1 MPLDVLLAFVGVTT
15 LLFLT
20 PGPSMTLILA
30 NGAAHGVRA
39 GIITVLGNAAGCA
52 VLLAMV
58 LGGLHLVVRHF
69 EAWFPIV
76 RYAGAAY
83 LFWLGVSFLR
93 KSMRAAGD
101 TGMGSE
107 PKAQQKHFYSGIVVA
122 FANPTALLFLAALL
136 PQFIDPGAERLPQSS
151 AARFGFHRRLR
162 CGADRSRPGSQSSR
176 PLVLQRPRK
185 AHRSDCRCCSH
196 CRRATTDHV
205 ERIVMARTAFYP
217 GSFDPVTFGH
227 LDIIARAARI
237 VDRLVLGIGVHAGKD
252 PMIPI
257 ADRLALLERTSASIA
272 AKAGVKISVVT
283 FDDLVVD
290 AARRAGAGMIIRGL
304 RDATDFDYEV
314 QMGQMNAAL
323 APDIETIFMAAN
335 PATRMISSSLVK
347 QIARMGGDIGL
358 FVPQEAVPKMA
369 DAMKRPR

>member
-1 MPLDVLLAFVGVTT
+1 
-15 LLFLT
+15 
-20 PGPSMTLILA
+20 
-30 NGAAHGVRA
+30 
-39 GIITVLGNAAGCA
+39 
-52 VLLAMV
+52 
-58 LGGLHLVVRHF
+58 
-69 EAWFPIV
+69 
-76 RYAGAAY
+76 
-83 LFWLGVSFLR
+83 
-93 KSMRAAGD
+93 
-101 TGMGSE
+101 
-107 PKAQQKHFYSGIVVA
+107 
-122 FANPTALLFLAALL
+122 
-136 PQFIDPGAERLPQSS
+136 
-151 AARFGFHRRLR
+151 
-162 CGADRSRPGSQSSR
+162 
-176 PLVLQRPRK
+176 
-185 AHRSDCRCCSH
+185 
-196 CRRATTDHV
+196 
-205 ERIVMARTAFYP
+205 MARTAFYP

-252 PMIPI
+252 PMIP
-257 ADRLALLERTSASIA
+257 AAERLALLERTSASIA

-358 FVPQEAVPKMA
+358 FVPQEAIPKMA
-369 DAMKRPR
+369 VAMKRPR